1 MGMICFLR
9 LITPGRNTALSFG
22 STEKAVRIVSS
33 LPI

>member
-22 STEKAVRIVSS
+22 STEKAERIVSS
-33 LPI
+33 LPM

>member
-22 STEKAVRIVSS
+22 STEKAELMIGVKS
-33 LPI
+33 